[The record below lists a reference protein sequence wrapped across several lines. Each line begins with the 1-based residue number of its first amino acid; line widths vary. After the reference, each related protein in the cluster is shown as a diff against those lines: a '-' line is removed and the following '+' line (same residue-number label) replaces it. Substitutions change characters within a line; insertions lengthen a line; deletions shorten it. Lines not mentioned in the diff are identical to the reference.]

1 MRALLRRPS
10 LLTKFSVL
18 SLLLIVALG
27 LGVGKVLHERIE
39 RRALLEATKL
49 AETMT
54 TLGLQ
59 PILLPGDLAAGHG
72 DKHLAS
78 LDEQL
83 KLRDFDRLGIRRL
96 KVFNEDGVI
105 VYSDERSIVGE
116 AHLDAPDIRS
126 ALAGNVERSVK
137 ETRFDDGK
145 GSHSLEVYVPLRLEG
160 DEEPDGV
167 VEVYLP
173 YAPVAAAIAEDS
185 RRLYLLLALG
195 FVLLYATLFRIVAV
209 ASRRLRHQ
217 ALHDDLTDLPN
228 RALLYDRME
237 AALTAAERSGE
248 PAALLLVDLD
258 RFKEVNDTL
267 GHDSGD
273 RLLEEVA
280 ARLQGVV
287 RRGDTLARLGGDE
300 FAVLLRGLPDRGMA
314 AELAGRLQDAI
325 ARPFLLNGV
334 SAVLDASIGIA
345 HCPEHGTDVHTLV
358 QRADVAMYDAKRSRT
373 SIETY
378 SPDRDPYSSERLQLL
393 GELRAAIGAG
403 ELVLH
408 FQPKVDVPTQRVI
421 GVEAL
426 VRWQHPVHG
435 LLGPVEFVPLAER
448 TGAIGDLTRWVLDN
462 ALAQARVWRDAG
474 LDLTM
479 AVNLA
484 APNIADATLPDAVA
498 ELLERHGVPGDRLE
512 CEISEHTVMADPR
525 RAMAILERL
534 RALGV
539 RLSLDDF
546 GTGHSSLSYL
556 KRLPLD
562 EVKID
567 RSFVMGMT
575 DDDNDAAIVRTTIDL
590 ARNLGLEVVAEG
602 VESQQI
608 LQRSLRPVLRRGAGL
623 LPVAPAARRR
633 ARRLARR
640 RAPVIYAVNVSLR
653 GPARKP
659 SSSSR
664 SS

>member
-1 MRALLRRPS
+1 
-10 LLTKFSVL
+10 
-18 SLLLIVALG
+18 
-27 LGVGKVLHERIE
+27 
-39 RRALLEATKL
+39 
-49 AETMT
+49 
-54 TLGLQ
+54 
-59 PILLPGDLAAGHG
+59 
-72 DKHLAS
+72 
-78 LDEQL
+78 
-83 KLRDFDRLGIRRL
+83 
-96 KVFNEDGVI
+96 
-105 VYSDERSIVGE
+105 
-116 AHLDAPDIRS
+116 
-126 ALAGNVERSVK
+126 
-137 ETRFDDGK
+137 
-145 GSHSLEVYVPLRLEG
+145 
-160 DEEPDGV
+160 
-167 VEVYLP
+167 
-173 YAPVAAAIAEDS
+173 
-185 RRLYLLLALG
+185 
-195 FVLLYATLFRIVAV
+195 
-209 ASRRLRHQ
+209 
-217 ALHDDLTDLPN
+217 
-228 RALLYDRME
+228 
-237 AALTAAERSGE
+237 
-248 PAALLLVDLD
+248 
-258 RFKEVNDTL
+258 
-267 GHDSGD
+267 
-273 RLLEEVA
+273 
-280 ARLQGVV
+280 
-287 RRGDTLARLGGDE
+287 
-300 FAVLLRGLPDRGMA
+300 MA

-462 ALAQARVWRDAG
+462 ALAQARAWQDAG

-608 LQRSLRPVLRRGAGL
+608 LNDLTALSCDVAQGFFLSRPL
-623 LPVAPAARRR
+623 PAAELDGWLADR
-633 ARRLARR
+633 ASAR
-640 RAPVIYAVNVSLR
+640 
-653 GPARKP
+653 P
-659 SSSSR
+659 SA
-664 SS
+664 